1 VLAGAQA
8 RPSRT
13 DNSCASGSLLQ
24 PEPPRTRLDLQT
36 GRRRPGEAMKKIA
49 SLLSTT
55 GVLVALVAVC
65 EAAVKWV

>member
-1 VLAGAQA
+1 LRRHSQA
-8 RPSRT
+8 TAAPTPSLHADHR
-13 DNSCASGSLLQ
+13 SLR
-24 PEPPRTRLDLQT
+24 EPRAPVWLL
-36 GRRRPGEAMKKIA
+36 RPGDVDQQTPMKKIA

>member
-1 VLAGAQA
+1 VRLAQPRDGHAD
-8 RPSRT
+8 T
-13 DNSCASGSLLQ
+13 SCARGHRSV
-24 PEPPRTRLDLQT
+24 PEPRAPVWLLGPGDLDQEN
-36 GRRRPGEAMKKIA
+36 PMKKIA

>member
-1 VLAGAQA
+1 VQAGHC
-8 RPSRT
+8 ST
-13 DNSCASGSLLQ
+13 

-36 GRRRPGEAMKKIA
+36 GRRRPGEPMKKIA